1 MTIKSVWRAA
11 LLASAAAVSVSAPN
25 FALAAADAPAAAAAD
40 KDSNETV
47 VVTARRRDEAL
58 KDVPVAVSAFSAQLL
73 DTVGARNIT
82 DLGKNTPN
90 ATIEVARGTNS
101 TLISYIRGVGQQDP
115 LWGFEPG
122 VGLYVDDV
130 YYARPQ
136 AAVLDIFD
144 VKDIEVLRG
153 PQGTLYG
160 RNTIGGAIKYS
171 TARIGDTPEL
181 FLKGTVGTWG
191 EHDEQASFKLPLD
204 SKWAAGG
211 AVAKFDNSGWGKNL
225 NTGVRTDNRDVTALR
240 GTVEFKPTDTLF
252 FRLNGDR
259 VIDNSNANNGHRML
273 PSLPAGYLP
282 LPNVY
287 NTYAGAGDK
296 NTVSSSG
303 VSFLGQWTIDDKW
316 TGKSITA
323 YRNGRTDGNID
334 FDDTP
339 QPRLDIPA
347 QYRDRQ
353 FTQEFQL
360 NYAGTKLHA
369 VGGLFFLDATA
380 QGAFD
385 SVLGNFN
392 LTVFDGGYVITKSIA
407 AYVDGSYDLTDRLQV
422 SLGGRWTSDEKT
434 GHVLRQTYLGIRS
447 PYFGNSSAVL
457 LGTNT
462 NYQNKKTFDKFTPKV
477 SATYKLT
484 SQVSAY
490 GSISEGFK
498 SGGFDMRG
506 DATLYPNTV
515 NGYRPETVTT
525 YELGLK
531 GSLFQHRLAF
541 STAIFDS
548 EYKDQQITTQYPT
561 AVPGKIASV
570 VDNIGSSTIKGF
582 EFEGT
587 LKLLHDLSVTS
598 AVGLLDTKFNKYLA
612 FIPGSGVVDVS
623 SQRHFA
629 MTPKTTAALRATWTH
644 DYGHYGRIS
653 VTPSASLRSNMQI
666 YEVATP
672 LIDQKGYGLVNADV
686 VWTSESGRYEVA
698 LRGKNILDERYR
710 TGGYNFPGALYGNS
724 VTAFYG
730 APARVTLSASA
741 RF

>member
-171 TARIGDTPEL
+171 TAPIGSSSEL
-181 FLKGTVGTWG
+181 FFKGTVGTWG
-191 EHDEQASFKLPLD
+191 EHDEQASFKLPMSD
-204 SKWAAGG
+204 KWALGG
-211 AVAKFDNSGWGKNL
+211 AVAKYDSDGWGKNL
-225 NTGVRTDNRDVTALR
+225 NTGNRTDNRDVTAFR
-240 GTVEFKPTDTLF
+240 GTLEFKPTDALF
-252 FRLNGDR
+252 FRLSGDH
-259 VIDNSNANNGHRML
+259 VSDNSNANNGHRMR
-273 PSLPAGYLP
+273 PSIPAGYNP
-282 LPNVY
+282 LQSTY
-287 NTYAGAGDK
+287 DTYAGAGDH
-296 NTVSSSG
+296 NTVASGG
-303 VSFLGQWTIDDKW
+303 VSFLGQWAINGNW

-323 YRNGRTDGNID
+323 YRTGKTDGNID

-339 QPRLDIPA
+339 APMLDIPA
-347 QYRDRQ
+347 HYRDRQ

-360 NYAGTKLHA
+360 NYAGPQLHA
-369 VGGLFFLDATA
+369 VGGLFLLDATA

-385 SVLGNFN
+385 SVLGNVN
-392 LTVFDGGYVITKSIA
+392 LTVYDGGYVITKSVA
-407 AYVDGSYDLTDRLQV
+407 GYVDGSYDVTDQLQV

-434 GHVLRQTYLGIRS
+434 GHVLRQTFLGIRS

-484 SQVSAY
+484 PQISAY
-490 GSISEGFK
+490 GSISQGFK

-506 DATLYPNTV
+506 DASLYPGTV

-531 GSLFQHRLAF
+531 GSAFNRHLLF

-548 EYKDQQITTQYPT
+548 EYKDQQITTQYPS

-587 LKLLHDLSVTS
+587 LKVLHDLSVT
-598 AVGLLDTKFNKYLA
+598 AALGLLDTKFNQYLA
-612 FIPGSGVVDVS
+612 FVPGSGVTDVS

-644 DYGHYGRIS
+644 DYGRYGRIA

-666 YEVATP
+666 YEIARP
-672 LIDQKGYGLVNADV
+672 EIDQKGYGLVNADI

-698 LRGKNILDERYR
+698 LRGKNLLDERYR
-710 TGGYNFPGALYGNS
+710 TGGYYFPGALYGNS
-724 VTAFYG
+724 ITGFYG
-730 APARVTLSASA
+730 PPATVTLSGSA

>member
-1 MTIKSVWRAA
+1 MLNSFWRAS
-11 LLASAAAVSVSAPN
+11 LLASAAVVSVSAPN
-25 FALAAADAPAAAAAD
+25 FAMAAPAAPAAAAAD
-40 KDSNETV
+40 KDSTETV
-47 VVTARRRDEAL
+47 VVTARRRDESL
-58 KDVPVAVSAFSAQLL
+58 KDVPVAVSAFSATLL
-73 DTVGARNIT
+73 NTVGARNIT

-181 FLKGTVGTWG
+181 FLKGTLGTWG
-191 EHDEQASFKLPLD
+191 EHDEQASFKLPVND
-204 SKWAAGG
+204 KWALGG
-211 AVAKFDNSGWGKNL
+211 AVAKYDRDGWGKNL
-225 NTGVRTDNRDVTALR
+225 NTGARTDNRDVTALR
-240 GTVEFKPTDTLF
+240 GTVEYKPTDALF
-252 FRLNGDR
+252 FRLSGDH
-259 VIDNSNANNGHRML
+259 VTDDSNANNGHRRL
-273 PSLPAGYLP
+273 PSIPAGYYP
-282 LPNVY
+282 LVSDY

-296 NTVSSSG
+296 NRVASG
-303 VSFLGQWTIDDKW
+303 SASLLAQWAVNPQWTA
-316 TGKSITA
+316 KSITA
-323 YRNGRTDGNID
+323 YRTGKTDGNID

-339 QPRLDIPA
+339 LPLLDIPA

-353 FTQEFQL
+353 FTQELQL
-360 NYAGTKLHA
+360 NYSGSKLHA
-369 VGGLFFLDATA
+369 VGGLFYLDATA

-385 SVLGNFN
+385 SVIGNFN
-392 LTVFDGGYVITKSIA
+392 LTVFDGGYVITKSLA
-407 AYVDGSYDLTDRLQV
+407 AYVDGSYDLTDRLQL

-434 GHVLRQTYLGIRS
+434 GRVLRQTYLGIRS

-506 DATLYPNTV
+506 DASLYPATV
-515 NGYRPETVTT
+515 NGYRPETVTS

-531 GSLFQHRLAF
+531 GSAFDHRLFF
-541 STAIFDS
+541 SAAIFDS
-548 EYKDQQITTQYPT
+548 EYKDQQITTQYPG

-570 VDNIGSSTIKGF
+570 VDNIGSSTIKGA

-587 LKLLHDLSVTS
+587 FKLMHDLSVT
-598 AVGLLDTKFNKYLA
+598 AALGHLDAKFNKYLA
-612 FIPGSGVVDVS
+612 YIPGSGVVDVS

-644 DYGHYGRIS
+644 DYGRYGRLA
-653 VTPSASLRSNMQI
+653 VTPSASYRSDMQI
-666 YEVATP
+666 YETATP
-672 LIDQKGYGLVNADV
+672 LIDQKAYALVNADI
-686 VWTSESGRYEVA
+686 VWTSETGRYEVA
-698 LRGKNILDERYR
+698 LRGKNLLDERYR
-710 TGGYNFPGALYGNS
+710 TGGYNFPGVVYGNS

-730 APARVTLSASA
+730 APATVILSGSA